1 MLSGISGSAD
11 TQLAVS
17 TSALKKS
24 MDVEQTA
31 MNNILN
37 GTVGANNMQSPNS
50 SAAIS
55 NPTQFVQNEAA
66 KAGRLDI
73 YA

>member
-37 GTVGANNMQSPNS
+37 GTVGANNMQSPS
-50 SAAIS
+50 STAIS

>member
-37 GTVGANNMQSPNS
+37 GTVGANNMQSPS

-66 KAGRLDI
+66 TAGRLDI

>member
-1 MLSGISGSAD
+1 MLSGISGNAD

-17 TSALKKS
+17 TSAPKKS

-50 SAAIS
+50 AAIS
-55 NPTQFVQNEAA
+55 NPTQFVKNEAA

>member
-50 SAAIS
+50 AAIG

>member
-1 MLSGISGSAD
+1 MLSGINGNAD

-17 TSALKKS
+17 TMALKKS
-24 MDVEQTA
+24 MDIEQTA
-31 MNNILN
+31 MSDILN
-37 GTVGANNMQSPNS
+37 GLVGANPV
-50 SAAIS
+50 ITD
-55 NPTQFVQNEAA
+55 PTQFVQDEAL

>member
-50 SAAIS
+50 AAIS
-55 NPTQFVQNEAA
+55 NPTQFVKNEAA

>member
-1 MLSGISGSAD
+1 MLSGINGNAD

-17 TSALKKS
+17 TMALKKS
-24 MDVEQTA
+24 MDIEQTA
-31 MNNILN
+31 MSDILN
-37 GTVGANNMQSPNS
+37 GIVGTNMQTANKDVP
-50 SAAIS
+50 AIT
-55 NPTQFVQNEAA
+55 NPTQFVQDEAR

>member
-1 MLSGISGSAD
+1 MLSGISGSVD

-50 SAAIS
+50 ATIS

>member
-37 GTVGANNMQSPNS
+37 GIVGANNMQSPNS
-50 SAAIS
+50 VAIS

>member
-50 SAAIS
+50 VAIS

>member
-50 SAAIS
+50 ATIS

>member
-1 MLSGISGSAD
+1 MLSGISGNAD

-50 SAAIS
+50 AAIS
-55 NPTQFVQNEAA
+55 NPTQFVKNEAA

>member
-1 MLSGISGSAD
+1 MLSGINGSAD

-50 SAAIS
+50 VAIS

>member
-1 MLSGISGSAD
+1 MVSSVNAD
-11 TQLAVS
+11 AQLAAS
-17 TSALKKS
+17 TMALKKS
-24 MDVEQTA
+24 MDVEKTA
-31 MNNILN
+31 MSNILN
-37 GTVGANNMQSPNS
+37 GIVGANMQTPASNAPL
-50 SAAIS
+50 AVT